1 MNGKQIGAC
10 AVLAVLALGVWA
22 QNLPTHLRALSARG
36 IEVPMDPTAV
46 RAATGYMP
54 PAKVAGYR
62 LCLFSDNGQ
71 SARGAAAGALG
82 ALSSVA
88 PDVRGE
94 MIYTNPFFRVYAGH
108 CLTKAEATML
118 LGRLKYSFPKAYI
131 VGYSGAAADFAKVS
145 AGSSVDSTAV
155 AR

>member
-1 MNGKQIGAC
+1 MNGKRIIGC
-10 AVLAVLALGVWA
+10 LVLGCLVFGVKA
-22 QNLPTHLRALSARG
+22 QNLPTYLRALSDRG
-36 IEVPMDPTAV
+36 VAVSMDPTAV
-46 RAATGYMP
+46 RAATSYLP
-54 PAKVAGYR
+54 VAKVAGYR

-82 ALSSVA
+82 MLSSVA

-108 CLTKAEATML
+108 CLTKTEAAIL

-131 VGYSGAAADFAKVS
+131 VGYSGSTYDFSKISAVVS
-145 AGSSVDSTAV
+145 ADSTAV
-155 AR
+155 VR